1 MQEKLK
7 TEGETSARLR
17 KQITEIT
24 LTKVASE
31 QLVSELQSTL
41 PTLQI
46 QCDKLEQEVTSLQA
60 ALTQERTS
68 HSRVSRLHAE
78 LEGNLNA
85 VHSYKTVFLLKFFVS
100 YFFIYRPYSFLS
112 YGTGAFGFKR
122 KKAC

>member
-7 TEGETSARLR
+7 TEGETSSRLR

-85 VHSYKTVFLLKFFVS
+85 IHRYKTVFF
-100 YFFIYRPYSFLS
+100 
-112 YGTGAFGFKR
+112 
-122 KKAC
+122 